1 MSVYRH
7 ISCPR
12 IGGNREEWLV
22 DHMDG
27 CPAVHHLQTDSIK
40 LVEAPLDLYI
50 EILMVE
56 VTHTTLFL

>member
-1 MSVYRH
+1 MSVYRR

-12 IGGNREEWLV
+12 IGGNREEWLAN
-22 DHMDG
+22 HMDG